1 MAIIT
6 ISRQVAALGDEI
18 ADAEAKKLG
27 YTFINRRQIEQ
38 RIVELGFPA
47 EKLNKYDER
56 KPGFFASLAKDRD
69 EYLNY
74 LQYAV
79 LEAAVSGNCIL
90 IGRGSFII
98 LDGVEN
104 LVSLRFVSDDNVR
117 LERLKTEF
125 NWNDRQA
132 QARIAESDANRR
144 GFHKSFFNLQ
154 NEDPQHFML
163 TLNTS
168 RLSLEESVRIIET
181 VVKGYI
187 TPEKEVAGTAR
198 VQDLFKGQSL
208 VNHLLFAIFCGRPL
222 TGRWSRC
229 MAWRT
234 RWGLPSGRL
243 RRLPRYCLRA
253 KSAVPS
259 ALCRISRPTS
269 KGAPMRAAAEAP
281 LPASWTA
288 P

>member
-208 VNHLLFAIFCGRPL
+208 VNHLLFDYHLGINFLRASVDGQVVTLHGVADSLGLAERAVEAAAKI
-222 TGRWSRC
+222 
-229 MAWRT
+229 
-234 RWGLPSGRL
+234 LPSCEIR
-243 RRLPRYCLRA
+243 
-253 KSAVPS
+253 SA
-259 ALCRISRPTS
+259 ISIVQDFKTYQ
-269 KGAPMRAAAEAP
+269 
-281 LPASWTA
+281 
-288 P
+288 